1 MTFLLWLDGLRSL
14 DGAADGRA
22 HSVVPW
28 LEGGTQLWLRWDHQH
43 MASSAWAVLGL
54 RAPRESVPRS
64 RKRKLPDSG
73 LNPETRGALFH
84 DFPLSQAVTRLP
96 EVQGAGTKTLAPVG
110 GI

>member
-22 HSVVPW
+22 HGVVPW

-54 RAPRESVPRS
+54 RAPRESVPEVGS
-64 RKRKLPDSG
+64 GSCLTQASVQKPEALPS
-73 LNPETRGALFH
+73 TIFH
-84 DFPLSQAVTRLP
+84 
-96 EVQGAGTKTLAPVG
+96 
-110 GI
+110 